1 MKKKLFILF
10 PLLLCA
16 CGTIFN
22 GSTQTI
28 TFDSNV
34 KDVKIYVNG
43 QQMCNQVPCSIDVER
58 ASSPLI
64 VMAKSDGYKDGVANV
79 KSKINPTAWFN
90 ILWLYGSFSAA
101 TTDYAMGGLW
111 KYTQDGVYI
120 NMEPEKMKHAEVKK
134 FRKDS
139 LIRAFSLYNYKDLQA
154 EAAAH
159 RKGEYVQ
166 ALSELSG
173 VPADKLK
180 PIIMKSQT
188 EVSLAH
194 NLTGIN

>member
-1 MKKKLFILF
+1 MKKYLFLF
-10 PLLLCA
+10 PLLFGA

-34 KDVKIYVNG
+34 KDVKVYVNG
-43 QQMCNQVPCSIDVER
+43 QQVCNQVPCSIDVDR

-64 VMAKSDGYKDGVANV
+64 VMAKRDGYEDGMSNI

-120 NMEPEKMKHAEVKK
+120 NMEPKNMKRAETKK

-139 LIRAFSLYNYKDLQA
+139 LTRAFTLYNYKDLKM
-154 EAAAH
+154 EAATH
-159 RKGEYVQ
+159 QNGEYTQ
-166 ALSELSG
+166 ALSQLTGLPSDELH
-173 VPADKLK
+173 
-180 PIIMKSQT
+180 PIIINART
-188 EVSLAH
+188 EVKLAH
-194 NLTGIN
+194 ALTGIN

>member
-1 MKKKLFILF
+1 MKKYLLLF
-10 PLLLCA
+10 PILLSA

-34 KDVKIYVNG
+34 KDVNVYVNG
-43 QQMCNQVPCSIDVER
+43 QQVCTQVPCSVDVDR

-64 VMAKSDGYKDGVANV
+64 VMAKREGYKDGMASV

-90 ILWLYGSFSAA
+90 ILWLYGSFSGA

-120 NMEPEKMKHAEVKK
+120 NMEPENMKKAEREK
-134 FRKDS
+134 FGKES
-139 LIRAFSLYNYKDLQA
+139 VIRAFSLYNYKDLKM
-154 EAAAH
+154 EAASGQN
-159 RKGEYVQ
+159 GEYTQ
-166 ALSELSG
+166 ALSQLTGLSFAELN
-173 VPADKLK
+173 
-180 PIIMKSQT
+180 PIVKNAHT

-194 NLTGIN
+194 NLSGVK